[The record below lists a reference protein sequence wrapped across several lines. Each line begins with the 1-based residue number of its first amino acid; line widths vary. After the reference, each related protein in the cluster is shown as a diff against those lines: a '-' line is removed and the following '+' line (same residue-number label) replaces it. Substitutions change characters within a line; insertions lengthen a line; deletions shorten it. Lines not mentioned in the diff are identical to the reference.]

1 MVLDSVFW
9 FGDFN
14 YRIGLGL
21 EAAKEYVRTQDLEK
35 LYQNDQV
42 SSGRLPSLEFGRSLA
57 N

>member
-42 SSGRLPSLEFGRSLA
+42 SSGRFPP
-57 N
+57 